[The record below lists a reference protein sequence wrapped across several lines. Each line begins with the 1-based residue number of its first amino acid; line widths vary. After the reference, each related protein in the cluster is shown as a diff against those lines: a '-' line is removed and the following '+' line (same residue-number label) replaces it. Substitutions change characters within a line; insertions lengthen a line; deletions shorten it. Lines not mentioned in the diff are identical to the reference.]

1 MDVDADDDAVAG
13 YDGLP
18 LLPSMTTPTTPA
30 PFDIEDALHRLVL
43 PELGPEGNYNL
54 KALLRLCCG
63 KRGVANTAYG
73 LYSLPMGCGG
83 EVVMRVP
90 ASGRCSVTGVLSEKK
105 EAFAGLDLD
114 VIRREVPA
122 CLRNPV
128 TRNGVPSK
136 GEITSPSGTQVLAQ
150 VRSTRIDGFQPLT
163 FTTIPADLLDTYS
176 MEGGHDIL
184 FLDAGKSRNT
194 RQCSID
200 QERRWLTGTLA
211 SVGSYFSPMHVDLF
225 HYAKEAAVM
234 VVEDDAFAA
243 KLWWFGRSRATAQ
256 INARDRQILK
266 PPGLQDQAGIS

>member
-1 MDVDADDDAVAG
+1 MDAALYSGRETRGELDDVHPTPTRSRRSLLRKRKRLESCPRVLCLKETKLSLQTMDVDADDDAVAG

-18 LLPSMTTPTTPA
+18 LLPSLTTPTTTA
-30 PFDIEDALHRLVL
+30 SFDIEGTLHRLVL

-63 KRGVANTAYG
+63 KRGVDNTAHG

-90 ASGRCSVTGVLSEKK
+90 ASGRGSVTGVLSEKK
-105 EAFAGLDLD
+105 EAFAKLDLD

-163 FTTIPADLLDTYS
+163 FTLL
-176 MEGGHDIL
+176 
-184 FLDAGKSRNT
+184 
-194 RQCSID
+194 
-200 QERRWLTGTLA
+200 
-211 SVGSYFSPMHVDLF
+211 
-225 HYAKEAAVM
+225 
-234 VVEDDAFAA
+234 
-243 KLWWFGRSRATAQ
+243 
-256 INARDRQILK
+256 
-266 PPGLQDQAGIS
+266 